1 MVFSSITFIY
11 YFLPIML
18 LLYFIVPKKYR
29 NLTLLIGSLIFYYY
43 GEKEYTYLLIISSI
57 INYFF
62 GKLISRNKHNK
73 LYLIIGLIFN
83 FSILIYFKYMN
94 FFISNFNNIFNIN
107 INYLNLVIPLGI
119 SFYTFQ
125 ATSYLI
131 DVYRGKIKYEN
142 NIIDFLTYLVMFPHL
157 TSGPIVRY
165 STIKDELKSQST
177 SFSNFSCGVYRF
189 TTGLFKKVMISDLL
203 TSYAT
208 TLFSINT
215 PSVLSYWLIAIM
227 NTLIIY
233 FDFSGYS
240 DMAIGLGKMLGF
252 NFLENFNYPF
262 IANSITE
269 FWHRW
274 HISLSSWF
282 RDYLYIPMGGNRVS
296 KLRWYFNILIVW
308 MATGFWHGAS
318 WNFIL
323 WGLFFSIFLVIEKS
337 ITLKY
342 LNKYKFIGIILTN
355 ILVIISFVIFNN
367 NDLSS
372 IKEFLS
378 SMFGLNNLALY
389 NSEVLFYLKNYIIT
403 IILAILLSTP
413 VINNIYIKI
422 KDKYKIMNLLEPLIY
437 IIILILTTAFILD
450 GSFNSFVYFRF

>member
-18 LLYFIVPKKYR
+18 LLYFIVPKRYR
-29 NLTLLIGSLIFYYY
+29 NLILLIGSLIFYYY

-57 INYFF
+57 VNYFF
-62 GKLISRNKHNK
+62 GKLISRDKHNK

-142 NIIDFLTYLVMFPHL
+142 NIIDFLTYLIMFPHL

-177 SFSNFSCGVYRF
+177 SFNNFSCGVYRF

-203 TSYAT
+203 TSYVTA
-208 TLFSINT
+208 LSSINT

-240 DMAIGLGKMLGF
+240 DMAVGIAKMLGF

-269 FWHRW
+269 FWRRW

-355 ILVIISFVIFNN
+355 ILIIISFVIFNN